1 MRAAPLLIVVTG
13 LPAAGKTTLAAFLG
27 RELAL
32 PVISKDDYKQVLLDL
47 LPEEERLAH
56 HSEMGKVGYFVMLRA
71 ADALLTAGQ
80 SLILETH
87 FYVGM
92 SEVNII
98 PLAEKH
104 GAQIIQIHCSAE
116 MAELKRRHAGRVEA
130 KLRPYIDHP
139 GLHNHLPA
147 NANWEPLELHAP
159 LLRLDTGVSDAHAQ
173 ALAWVRSWLAG

>member
-1 MRAAPLLIVVTG
+1 MKTAPVLIVITG

-47 LPEEERLAH
+47 LPEEERLAR
-56 HSEMGKVGYFVMLRA
+56 HSEMGKAGYFVMLRA
-71 ADALLTAGQ
+71 AEAILTARQ

-87 FYVGM
+87 FYPGM
-92 SEVNII
+92 SEQNVI

-104 GAQIIQIHCSAE
+104 HAQILQIHCFAD
-116 MAELKRRHAGRVEA
+116 MTELKRRHAVRVESQ
-130 KLRPYIDHP
+130 LRPFIDHS
-139 GLHNHLPA
+139 GVHDKLPE

-173 ALAWVRSWLAG
+173 ALA